1 MKLMTWVDAITTL
14 LTGAIVA
21 VYVAFLSGTSLWL
34 ISSGRGATAVVL
46 VLGMGAWALR
56 LLNPGTGY
64 RTALDFAWVATM
76 ICNVALLVAVFGL
89 FTGSTV
95 ALTILV
101 VGTVAL
107 WLITT
112 MRRASSNRIEAE
124 NEPAVDNV
132 TPLERES
139 VSPRTH
145 SHGAQGLLPLNVG
158 IAAKRRSPR
167 TRTGRT
173 RPTGQLSD
181 RPIAREVRLWT
192 RQKLKRTGRQA
203 ADTHG

>member
-1 MKLMTWVDAITTL
+1 MKLMTWVDAIATL

-132 TPLERES
+132 TPLKGKASRPEHTATAPKDYYHSTWESPPSAAPPAPEQAER
-139 VSPRTH
+139 
-145 SHGAQGLLPLNVG
+145 
-158 IAAKRRSPR
+158 
-167 TRTGRT
+167 
-173 RPTGQLSD
+173 D
-181 RPIAREVRLWT
+181 RPAS
-192 RQKLKRTGRQA
+192 
-203 ADTHG
+203 